1 MTSASGGRRSIQ
13 LSYGR
18 EAVKS
23 GERAAYA
30 RRAMDLSVVF
40 LGTGGSV
47 PSARRATACVLI
59 RAGGARVLVDC
70 GEGAQRQMI
79 NSTGLVQVD
88 DIYIT
93 HFHADHYL
101 GLPGLLKTYDLME
114 RQAPLPDRRARR
126 AARTV
131 RGAAAGSSAGSA
143 TRSSWSSSS
152 RGRGSSTTASRC
164 APSTVEH
171 RMKALGYAYVEPERP
186 GRFDVDAARGLGIAD
201 DRDFGRLQRGET
213 IAVDGSEVRPEQVM
227 GEPRAGRK
235 VVVTGD
241 TAPCEMTASPPTPP
255 QLLVH
260 DGTFAVE
267 ESARAAET
275 GHSTARDAAQLAAD
289 AEVGMLAIVHVS
301 SRYNVSAVLAEARDA
316 FPNTRR
322 PARLRPRRDPVPG
335 ARRAGAD
342 PGRRAAA
349 TRAPGRAGAH
359 RRARQSPRFAA
370 STLHRGR
377 RTPLL
382 RWRGKPL

>member
-1 MTSASGGRRSIQ
+1 
-13 LSYGR
+13 
-18 EAVKS
+18 V
-23 GERAAYA
+23 
-30 RRAMDLSVVF
+30 DLSVVF

-47 PSARRATACVLI
+47 PSARRATACVLL
-59 RAGGARVLVDC
+59 RAGGSRVLVDC

-101 GLPGLLKTYDLME
+101 GLPGLLKTYDLLD
-114 RQAPLPDRRARR
+114 RQAALRIVGPAGLHELFGGLRRIFGRLRYEVELVELEPGEGIEHEGFEMR
-126 AARTV
+126 AFDL
-131 RGAAAGSSAGSA
+131 
-143 TRSSWSSSS
+143 
-152 RGRGSSTTASRC
+152 
-164 APSTVEH
+164 EH

-241 TAPCEMTASPPTPP
+241 TAPCEMTRIAAHAA

-289 AEVGMLAIVHVS
+289 AEVAMLAIVHVS
-301 SRYNVSAVLAEARDA
+301 SRYNVSAVLAEARDV
-316 FPNTRR
+316 FPNTT
-322 PARLRPRRDPVPG
+322 APRDFDLVEIPFPERGDPELIQDG
-335 ARRAGAD
+335 ARQRPEPLAE
-342 PGRRAAA
+342 P
-349 TRAPGRAGAH
+349 APTGE
-359 RRARQSPRFAA
+359 
-370 STLHRGR
+370 
-377 RTPLL
+377 
-382 RWRGKPL
+382 